1 MKTAY
6 YTFTIWKDNAMAAG
20 YDGAPSS
27 RQTAMVRQS
36 ERQARPGGRDNVID
50 LNAWRA
56 TEPDE
61 LRAEPQTEPEWDG
74 EAREEPELI
83 SAAARPRRDHR
94 RAMVTAEL
102 VSTLCV
108 AAVTV
113 VLIVRVLTF

>member
-36 ERQARPGGRDNVID
+36 ERQARPGGRDNVVD

-56 TEPDE
+56 AGPDG
-61 LRAEPQTEPEWDG
+61 LREEPEWDDEG
-74 EAREEPELI
+74 QAAELI
-83 SAAARPRRDHR
+83 PPAARPRRDHR